1 MYSPPTVTFT
11 QRVADKFFP
20 RLYCEMMLAVPVLL
34 SAGSTSPT
42 GRFWPFDTA
51 LHDVPPF
58 ELIENETF
66 AFVMSVARQGCL
78 SLIVAVRVSVAVLL
92 VALVVQKKREPV

>member
-1 MYSPPTVTFT
+1 
-11 QRVADKFFP
+11 
-20 RLYCEMMLAVPVLL
+20 MMLAVPVLL
-34 SAGSTSPT
+34 SVGSASPT
-42 GRFWPFDTA
+42 GRFWPFDTG
-51 LHDVPPF
+51 LQDVPPF

-66 AFVMSVARQGCL
+66 ALVMSVAPHGYL